1 MDNDM
6 VFDDGPSFDN
16 GNAEDGNF
24 MDSDNYVVKMDG
36 VRKVEKV
43 EVGYAT
49 TAKNV
54 DVKRLKKD
62 LWEEL
67 QSHKSVNTKASG
79 GMEAASFTR
88 MVDKLEAAQKQEDVS
103 TAYYFICL
111 LHLANEKGLKIEGQ
125 EDLRDMT
132 IVKDEYEDPTFG
144 NFGKAH

>member
-67 QSHKSVNTKASG
+67 QNHKSVNSEADG
-79 GMEAASFTR
+79 GTEPVSFTR
-88 MVDKLEAAQKQEDVS
+88 TVDLLEGAQRQEDVS

-125 EDLRDMT
+125 EDLRDMA

-144 NFGKAH
+144 SFGEH